1 MFVFASKRCFLFVR
15 LFCPREIS
23 KTWYALDQKENLRC
37 LLFQP
42 KRQKKEKKE
51 VPKDKKQD
59 VKEVAVDHEEP
70 ASPLKTAEEAGKP
83 QGSYALADMDKTTF
97 DEVRTEAFF
106 SRFMFSYGQV
116 VAAHMMYK
124 RVWLAARGFR
134 RGGGETFNSV
144 YLTELLRVGT
154 FSHVHT
160 SKKKMAAKIYNKI
173 CW

>member
-1 MFVFASKRCFLFVR
+1 M
-15 LFCPREIS
+15 
-23 KTWYALDQKENLRC
+23 DQKENLLC

-83 QGSYALADMDKTTF
+83 QGSYALADMDKATF
-97 DEVRTEAFF
+97 DEVRPEAFF

-116 VAAHMMYK
+116 VDAHMMYK
-124 RVWLAARGFR
+124 RG
-134 RGGGETFNSV
+134 
-144 YLTELLRVGT
+144 
-154 FSHVHT
+154 
-160 SKKKMAAKIYNKI
+160 
-173 CW
+173 

>member
-1 MFVFASKRCFLFVR
+1 M
-15 LFCPREIS
+15 
-23 KTWYALDQKENLRC
+23 DQKENLLC

-97 DEVRTEAFF
+97 DEVRPVFVSCF
-106 SRFMFSYGQV
+106 IWSGGSRTHDV
-116 VAAHMMYK
+116 H
-124 RVWLAARGFR
+124 L
-134 RGGGETFNSV
+134 GGGEGDFQLCIFHGVTKSGHIFPC
-144 YLTELLRVGT
+144 T
-154 FSHVHT
+154 HV
-160 SKKKMAAKIYNKI
+160 KKNGS
-173 CW
+173 

>member
-1 MFVFASKRCFLFVR
+1 M
-15 LFCPREIS
+15 
-23 KTWYALDQKENLRC
+23 DQKENLLC

-97 DEVRTEAFF
+97 DEVRPEAFF
-106 SRFMFSYGQV
+106 FSFYVFIWSGGSRTHDVQTRLISTEGFSE
-116 VAAHMMYK
+116 
-124 RVWLAARGFR
+124 
-134 RGGGETFNSV
+134 GGGGGGTFNSV

-160 SKKKMAAKIYNKI
+160 SKKMAAKIYNKI

>member
-1 MFVFASKRCFLFVR
+1 M
-15 LFCPREIS
+15 
-23 KTWYALDQKENLRC
+23 DQKENLLC

-83 QGSYALADMDKTTF
+83 QGSYALADMDKATF
-97 DEVRTEAFF
+97 DEVRPEAFF

-116 VAAHMMYK
+116 VAAHFQ
-124 RVWLAARGFR
+124 LCI
-134 RGGGETFNSV
+134 
-144 YLTELLRVGT
+144 
-154 FSHVHT
+154 SHGVTKSGHIFPCT
-160 SKKKMAAKIYNKI
+160 HVKKNGS
-173 CW
+173 

>member
-1 MFVFASKRCFLFVR
+1 MCVLTSKRCFLFVR

-23 KTWYALDQKENLRC
+23 KTWYALDQKENLLC

-83 QGSYALADMDKTTF
+83 QGSYALADMDKATF
-97 DEVRTEAFF
+97 DEVRPEAFF

-124 RVWLAARGFR
+124 RGWLAPRGFR
-134 RGGGETFNSV
+134 RGGGGTFNSV

-160 SKKKMAAKIYNKI
+160 SKKMAAKIYNKI

>member
-1 MFVFASKRCFLFVR
+1 MCVLASKRCFLFVR
-15 LFCPREIS
+15 LFCPREVS
-23 KTWYALDQKENLRC
+23 KTWYALDQKENRLC

-97 DEVRTEAFF
+97 DEVRPEAFF
-106 SRFMFSYGQV
+106 FSFYVFIWSGGSRTHDVQTRLISTEGFSE
-116 VAAHMMYK
+116 
-124 RVWLAARGFR
+124 
-134 RGGGETFNSV
+134 GGWGDFQ
-144 YLTELLRVGT
+144 LGI
-154 FSHVHT
+154 SHGVTKSGHIFPCT
-160 SKKKMAAKIYNKI
+160 HVKKNGS
-173 CW
+173 

>member
-1 MFVFASKRCFLFVR
+1 M
-15 LFCPREIS
+15 
-23 KTWYALDQKENLRC
+23 DQKENLLC

-97 DEVRTEAFF
+97 DEVRPVFVSCF
-106 SRFMFSYGQV
+106 IWSGGSRTHDV
-116 VAAHMMYK
+116 H
-124 RVWLAARGFR
+124 L
-134 RGGGETFNSV
+134 GGGGDFQLCIFHGVTKSGHIFPC
-144 YLTELLRVGT
+144 T
-154 FSHVHT
+154 HV
-160 SKKKMAAKIYNKI
+160 KKNGS
-173 CW
+173 

>member
-1 MFVFASKRCFLFVR
+1 MCVLASKRCFLFVR

-23 KTWYALDQKENLRC
+23 KTWYALDQKENLLC
-37 LLFQP
+37 PLFQP

-97 DEVRTEAFF
+97 DEVRPEAIFF
-106 SRFMFSYGQV
+106 FVLCF
-116 VAAHMMYK
+116 HMV
-124 RVWLAARGFR
+124 RW
-134 RGGGETFNSV
+134 
-144 YLTELLRVGT
+144 
-154 FSHVHT
+154 
-160 SKKKMAAKIYNKI
+160 
-173 CW
+173 

>member
-1 MFVFASKRCFLFVR
+1 M
-15 LFCPREIS
+15 
-23 KTWYALDQKENLRC
+23 DQKENLLC

-97 DEVRTEAFF
+97 DEVRPVFVSCF
-106 SRFMFSYGQV
+106 IWSGGSRTHDV
-116 VAAHMMYK
+116 H
-124 RVWLAARGFR
+124 L
-134 RGGGETFNSV
+134 GGGGGGTFNSV
-144 YLTELLRVGT
+144 YFTELLRVGT

-160 SKKKMAAKIYNKI
+160 SKKMAAKIYNKI

>member
-1 MFVFASKRCFLFVR
+1 M
-15 LFCPREIS
+15 
-23 KTWYALDQKENLRC
+23 DQKENLLC

-97 DEVRTEAFF
+97 DEVRPEAFF
-106 SRFMFSYGQV
+106 FSFYVFIWSGGSRTHDVQTRLISTEGFSE
-116 VAAHMMYK
+116 
-124 RVWLAARGFR
+124 
-134 RGGGETFNSV
+134 GG
-144 YLTELLRVGT
+144 VGD
-154 FSHVHT
+154 FQLCISHGVTKSGHIFPCT
-160 SKKKMAAKIYNKI
+160 HVKKNGS
-173 CW
+173 

>member
-1 MFVFASKRCFLFVR
+1 M
-15 LFCPREIS
+15 
-23 KTWYALDQKENLRC
+23 DQKENLLC

-97 DEVRTEAFF
+97 DEVQPESFF

-116 VAAHMMYK
+116 VAAHMMYT
-124 RVWLAARGFR
+124 L
-134 RGGGETFNSV
+134 GGGGLSTLFISRS
-144 YLTELLRVGT
+144 Y
-154 FSHVHT
+154 
-160 SKKKMAAKIYNKI
+160 
-173 CW
+173 

>member
-1 MFVFASKRCFLFVR
+1 M
-15 LFCPREIS
+15 
-23 KTWYALDQKENLRC
+23 DQKENLLC

-83 QGSYALADMDKTTF
+83 QGSYALADMDKATF
-97 DEVRTEAFF
+97 DEVRPEAFF

-124 RVWLAARGFR
+124 RGCLAARGFR
-134 RGGGETFNSV
+134 RGGGTFNSV

-160 SKKKMAAKIYNKI
+160 SKKMAAKIYNKI

>member
-1 MFVFASKRCFLFVR
+1 MCVLASKRCFLFVR

-23 KTWYALDQKENLRC
+23 KTWYALDQKENLLC

-83 QGSYALADMDKTTF
+83 QGSYALADMDKATF
-97 DEVRTEAFF
+97 DEVRPEAFF

-124 RVWLAARGFR
+124 RGWLAPRGFR
-134 RGGGETFNSV
+134 RGGGGTFNSV

-160 SKKKMAAKIYNKI
+160 SKKMAAKIYNKI